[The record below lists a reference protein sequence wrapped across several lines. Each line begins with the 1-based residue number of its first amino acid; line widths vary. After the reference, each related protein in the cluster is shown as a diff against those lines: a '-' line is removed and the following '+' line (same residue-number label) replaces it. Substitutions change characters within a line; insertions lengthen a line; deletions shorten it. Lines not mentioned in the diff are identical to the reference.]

1 MYVMPYEII
10 LGKFAYP
17 IFVVTVLFA
26 FSDEFNDQIVQV

>member
-17 IFVVTVLFA
+17 IFVVTVLLA
-26 FSDEFNDQIVQV
+26 FPDEYSDQIVRV